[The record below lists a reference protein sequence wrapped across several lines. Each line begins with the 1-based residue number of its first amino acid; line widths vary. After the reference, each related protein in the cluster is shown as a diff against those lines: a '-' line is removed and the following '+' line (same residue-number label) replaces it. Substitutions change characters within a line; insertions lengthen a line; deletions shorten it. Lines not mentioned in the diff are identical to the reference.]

1 MVDLR
6 RAAAIV
12 GVHEH
17 VTRYAPDK
25 SELQIQG
32 ESIIKALED
41 AGLSKN
47 DVDGLFTASMS
58 VRNSG
63 LNLADYLNMY
73 PKHVDN
79 TTVGG
84 GSFEFHLAHALNAI
98 HAGRINVAVI
108 TYATLARSGG
118 VSVGTG
124 GVGRFGHP
132 RLDPSPD
139 SFEELYGLTTV
150 GLYAMIAQRHM
161 HQFGTTPEQLAEIA
175 VAVRHHASMNPE
187 ALFRDEITV
196 ADVMRSRVI
205 SSPLHLNDCC
215 VITDGGGAVV
225 VASPEVARNCKH
237 TPVWVLGTGEAVAH
251 QGAGKRDL
259 IYIAA
264 KQSHEPAFAGSGV
277 THDDIDMAMIYDSF
291 TITVLETLEDLGFCE
306 KGEGGEFV
314 SGGNLKIGGK
324 LPINTDGGGLSVQ
337 PSGDARHLPADGG
350 HPTAAPPVRGHPAPG
365 ARLQDRAV
373 PRHRR
378 RAGLPPQR
386 RHRNPGEGLA
396 MPEWNKPLPTVVGE
410 TRAYWDACRRG
421 QLLIQHCDKCDE
433 YQFYPRGICS
443 HCWSE
448 NPSWFQSTGKGTVWT
463 YTVTYQNRTTGFDQG
478 PYVLALVELE
488 EGVRMFTNIVGC
500 DPGEVTIGM
509 PVEVT
514 FERATDQ
521 ISVPYFR
528 PAS

>member
-1 MVDLR
+1 MADLR

-41 AGLSKN
+41 AGLGKN

-98 HAGRINVAVI
+98 YAGRINCAVI
-108 TYATLARSGG
+108 TYSTLARSGG

-161 HQFGTTPEQLAEIA
+161 HLYGTTSEQLAEIA
-175 VAVRHHASMNPE
+175 VAVRHHAAMNPD
-187 ALFRDEITV
+187 ALFRDPITV
-196 ADVMRSRVI
+196 EDVVRSRVI
-205 SSPLHLNDCC
+205 SSPLHLMDCC

-225 VASPEVARNCKH
+225 VASPEVARSCRQ

-259 IYIAA
+259 MYIAA
-264 KQSHEPAFAGSGV
+264 KQSHEPAFAGAGV
-277 THDDIDMAMIYDSF
+277 SHDDIDMAMIYDSF

-306 KGEGGEFV
+306 KGEGGRVRQRRAAENRRRTAHKHRRRRALLEPPRYAGHIPV
-314 SGGNLKIGGK
+314 
-324 LPINTDGGGLSVQ
+324 DGSY
-337 PSGDARHLPADGG
+337 AA
-350 HPTAAPPVRGHPAPG
+350 TAPPVRGHAPAGP
-365 ARLQDRAV
+365 RLQDSPV
-373 PRHRR
+373 PRHGGRS
-378 RAGLPPQR
+378 GLPPQW
-386 RHRNPGEGLA
+386 RHRHLGEGLA
-396 MPEWNKPLPTVVGE
+396 
-410 TRAYWDACRRG
+410 DA
-421 QLLIQHCDKCDE
+421 
-433 YQFYPRGICS
+433 
-443 HCWSE
+443 
-448 NPSWFQSTGKGTVWT
+448 
-463 YTVTYQNRTTGFDQG
+463 
-478 PYVLALVELE
+478 
-488 EGVRMFTNIVGC
+488 
-500 DPGEVTIGM
+500 
-509 PVEVT
+509 
-514 FERATDQ
+514 
-521 ISVPYFR
+521 
-528 PAS
+528 